1 MFDATPYFMPT
12 QIAWINDESPLK
24 CAEKARR
31 VGWTYGDSYRAFRKC
46 MTRPRGFIQW
56 HSSTDILTAKEFLND
71 YVRRWARTANVAA
84 TAIEGLDGSIVEV
97 MDIDRD
103 IRAYVANFRETG
115 NRIMSVSSN
124 PAAYAGKG
132 GDVSLD
138 EMDVRMNA
146 RQSFDMAG
154 PCIDWGGQL
163 EMFSAYDPEGSSQTF
178 FAQHCKAI
186 REGRLKGWSFYRLT
200 IEDAIREGLVEKINA
215 ASGQHQTREEFLAKL
230 RAKQSSEA
238 AWQAQYLCNPQDE
251 DGALLPFRLIM
262 AVEMSW
268 DALKKIVAENPDAP
282 RFAGFDVA
290 RRNHN
295 SVWWEDVI
303 VGDVAYCAHVHVMRD
318 TSFDAQESWIA
329 ERLKNTPQVKRLCVD
344 ETGLGMMLAERLVN
358 RFGSRVE
365 AVNFSKC
372 QVDLGMRLYDEFETR
387 RVRVPDE
394 QPIRVALNIPR
405 KAVTT
410 AGNMRIVTEETA
422 DGHADQFWAKA
433 LALHA
438 RNVPTSNF
446 APTPLSRNRARRD
459 DQRRERWVA

>member
-12 QIAWINDESPLK
+12 QIAWINDEAPLK

-46 MTRPRGFIQW
+46 MTRPRGFVQW

-71 YVRRWARTANVAA
+71 YVRRWARVANIAA
-84 TAIEGLDGSIVEV
+84 TAIEGLDGSLVEV
-97 MDIDRD
+97 LDIDRD

-124 PAAYAGKG
+124 PTAYAGKG

-146 RQSFDMAG
+146 RQAFDMAG

-163 EMFSAYDPEGSSQTF
+163 EMFSAYDPEGSAQSF

-215 ASGQHQTREEFLAKL
+215 ASGQHQTRAQYLAKL

-251 DGALLPFRLIM
+251 GGALLPFRLIM
-262 AVEMSW
+262 AVEMSRA
-268 DALKKIVAENPDAP
+268 ALEKIAADSPDAP

-290 RRNHN
+290 RRRHK
-295 SVWWEDVI
+295 SAWWELLVA
-303 VGDVAYCAHVHVMRD
+303 GDVAYTCHTHVMTD
-318 TSFDAQESWIA
+318 APFDAQEAWIS
-329 ERLKNTPQVKRLCVD
+329 ERLRAMPQIRRLCVD
-344 ETGLGMMLAERLVN
+344 ETGLGMMLAERLRN

-372 QVDLGMRLYDEFETR
+372 QVDLGMRLYDEFDTR
-387 RVRVPDE
+387 RLRVPDE
-394 QPIRVALNIPR
+394 QAIRVSLNTPR

-410 AGNMRIVTEETA
+410 AGNMRIVTEESA
-422 DGHADQFWAKA
+422 EGHADEFWA
-433 LALHA
+433 LALANHA
-438 RNVPTSNF
+438 RNRPHGPTF
-446 APTPLSRNRARRD
+446 IPREFEAP
-459 DQRRERWVA
+459 REEAVL